1 MLKGERCLTAK
12 CAFARRSYGPG
23 QHGQNFRGKRSEYGK
38 QLREKQK
45 TRKIYGI
52 DEQQFANYVLIA
64 DKMEGNNAANLMT
77 VLELRLDN
85 IIFRTGLAVS
95 RSQARQFA
103 AHGLF
108 QVNGR
113 TSTIPSMLV
122 KPGDVITPKNE
133 EFFKVI
139 ETNCASTWIDY
150 SAKKMTA
157 TIKHIPSREEIDT
170 VVNENLII
178 EYYSR

>member
-1 MLKGERCLTAK
+1 MQKNKCKICRREGEKLMLKGDRCLTAK

-52 DEQQFANYVLIA
+52 DEQQFANYVVMA

-85 IIFRTGLAVS
+85 VIYRSGLAVS

-108 QVNGR
+108 SV
-113 TSTIPSMLV
+113 
-122 KPGDVITPKNE
+122 
-133 EFFKVI
+133 
-139 ETNCASTWIDY
+139 
-150 SAKKMTA
+150 
-157 TIKHIPSREEIDT
+157 
-170 VVNENLII
+170 
-178 EYYSR
+178 